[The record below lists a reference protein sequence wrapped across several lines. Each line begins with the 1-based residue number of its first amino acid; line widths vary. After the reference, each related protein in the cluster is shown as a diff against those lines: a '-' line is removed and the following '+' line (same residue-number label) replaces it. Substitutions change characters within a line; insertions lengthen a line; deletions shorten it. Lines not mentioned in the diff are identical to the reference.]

1 MKICIINLK
10 GGVGKSVTAINLADC
25 FARRGRR
32 VLVVDLD
39 KQANTTKYFN
49 RLDYQAADVGDVL
62 TGKARI
68 PMAMRGTEEKGVT
81 LLPANMSL
89 LNANREIMLDTL
101 HPQQSR
107 LRDALENVD
116 GLFDVVLMDCP
127 PDLDM
132 GAINAL
138 CAADWVLIPVDCDE
152 WAADGLEI
160 VTEQI
165 DSVRQYYNPG
175 LKMLGVL
182 ITKYRPTN
190 YARRVIESIARGCP
204 VMQTGIRFTVKVAE
218 ATASHQPLHLFAPG
232 STAAQDYEALC
243 DEIIERVHGGHGE
256 V

>member
-1 MKICIINLK
+1 MRICIINLK

-39 KQANTTKYFN
+39 KQANTTKYYN

-62 TGKARI
+62 TRKSSI
-68 PMAMRGTEEKGVT
+68 PMAMRGTEEKDIT

-101 HPQQSR
+101 YPQQSR
-107 LRDALENVD
+107 LRDALEEVE

-138 CAADWVLIPVDCDE
+138 CAAD
-152 WAADGLEI
+152 
-160 VTEQI
+160 
-165 DSVRQYYNPG
+165 
-175 LKMLGVL
+175 
-182 ITKYRPTN
+182 
-190 YARRVIESIARGCP
+190 
-204 VMQTGIRFTVKVAE
+204 
-218 ATASHQPLHLFAPG
+218 
-232 STAAQDYEALC
+232 
-243 DEIIERVHGGHGE
+243 
-256 V
+256 